1 MGNLRI
7 DLANVV
13 TISLVG
19 FLGVWVINRAIVK
32 AGFGQ
37 WKA

>member
-1 MGNLRI
+1 MGNVRI

-13 TISLVG
+13 TIGLVG
-19 FLGVWVINRAIVK
+19 FLGVWVINRGLTKLNFA
-32 AGFGQ
+32 Q